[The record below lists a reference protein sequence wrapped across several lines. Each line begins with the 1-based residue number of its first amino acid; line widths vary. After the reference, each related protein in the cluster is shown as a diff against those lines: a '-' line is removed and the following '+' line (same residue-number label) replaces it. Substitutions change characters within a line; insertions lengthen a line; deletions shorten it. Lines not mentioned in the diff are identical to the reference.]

1 MLPSNSETTIIQ
13 ENPATEVIQLP
24 TVGRIVHFYPNDW
37 AKENIFPGSLNG
49 ATFLPAI
56 ITQSFGG
63 TTANLAVITP
73 FYGIVGQGSIPHK
86 TDTAETN
93 SYWVWP
99 PRS

>member
-13 ENPATEVIQLP
+13 ENPATEVVQLP

-37 AKENIFPGSLNG
+37 AKENTFSKLLNN
-49 ATFLPAI
+49 APFLPAI
-56 ITQSFGG
+56 VTQTFGG

-73 FYGIVGQGSIPHK
+73 FHGIVGQGSIPHK
-86 TDTAETN
+86 VDTAETN

-99 PRS
+99 PRA